1 MPYRSV
7 DRLPESVRHVLPK
20 AAQEIYMKAFN
31 AAYKEYDD
39 ETVVHK
45 VAWSAVKKKFHR
57 SDTGKWVKN

>member
-1 MPYRSV
+1 
-7 DRLPESVRHVLPK
+7 VRHVLPK